1 MNLAIQIFI
10 GFLEQ
15 NSVIVMAV
23 IVAFIVLYGLLM
35 VIRPKT
41 DTRAIKQTLLG
52 AAAAW
57 GFFMLMIPSLTM
69 SSLSQLTYLTDWLM
83 LTVMSSGYAALV
95 ALLLYPMVRMVNHIK
110 N

>member
-35 VIRPKT
+35 
-41 DTRAIKQTLLG
+41 
-52 AAAAW
+52 
-57 GFFMLMIPSLTM
+57 
-69 SSLSQLTYLTDWLM
+69 
-83 LTVMSSGYAALV
+83 
-95 ALLLYPMVRMVNHIK
+95 
-110 N
+110 